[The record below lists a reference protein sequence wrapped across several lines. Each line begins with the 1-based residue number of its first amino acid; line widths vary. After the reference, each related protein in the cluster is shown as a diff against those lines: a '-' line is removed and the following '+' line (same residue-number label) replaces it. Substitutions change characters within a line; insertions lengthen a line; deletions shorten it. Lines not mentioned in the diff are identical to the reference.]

1 MCTEE
6 KFHALERRVERMDDR
21 LRAVEA
27 TVTAGFGDLKSELGR
42 LYAERAKWSEWM
54 RENIGHVLKWAGV
67 IILSACG
74 INQATGIVRL
84 FVGGAT

>member
-6 KFHALERRVERMDDR
+6 KFHALERRVQGLDDR
-21 LRAVEA
+21 LRAVEV
-27 TVTAGFGDLKSELGR
+27 TVTAGFGDLKTELGR
-42 LYAERAKWSEWM
+42 LYGERAEWSAWL
-54 RENIGHVLKWAGV
+54 RANIGRALKWAGV

-84 FVGGAT
+84 FVGATS

>member
-6 KFHALERRVERMDDR
+6 KFHMLERRVEGMDDR

-27 TVTAGFGDLKSELGR
+27 TVTAGFGDLKAELGR
-42 LYAERAKWSEWM
+42 LYGERAEWSAWL
-54 RENIGHVLKWAGV
+54 RANIGRALKWAGV

-74 INQATGIVRL
+74 INQAAGIVRL
-84 FVGGAT
+84 FVGAAS